1 MSHKHKSKQDSHY
14 SPCNTSISTADSSF
28 DRSVDHIVEEQS
40 SGQVQARGEQA
51 QLLKSRTEVQRK
63 VDFVQKYIQPLC
75 MLIFDKLAE
84 NESIQL
90 AGARDSQRRTLD
102 SSCQNLNEG
111 SIQGIQNQG
120 SNSSLEKMIG
130 SDYSQSNL
138 KSMDSKIHFLF
149 KEDSNIGR
157 DGYQMTREVKKN
169 ALLIQKTLGRLAMFS
184 KYDPEIFIC
193 AMIYLDRL
201 LKFQTSQNSEALPF
215 KKSSLLRKTLCVSVF
230 LAGKMHSGKT
240 NKIKLADF
248 SKIVGIHLREL
259 SLMESL
265 VAHDVFNWNF
275 GIDSEYFGVYKKQ
288 LHSLF

>member
-1 MSHKHKSKQDSHY
+1 MSHKHKSKQDSHN

-111 SIQGIQNQG
+111 SIQGIQN
-120 SNSSLEKMIG
+120 
-130 SDYSQSNL
+130 
-138 KSMDSKIHFLF
+138 
-149 KEDSNIGR
+149 
-157 DGYQMTREVKKN
+157 
-169 ALLIQKTLGRLAMFS
+169 
-184 KYDPEIFIC
+184 
-193 AMIYLDRL
+193 
-201 LKFQTSQNSEALPF
+201 
-215 KKSSLLRKTLCVSVF
+215 
-230 LAGKMHSGKT
+230 
-240 NKIKLADF
+240 
-248 SKIVGIHLREL
+248 
-259 SLMESL
+259 
-265 VAHDVFNWNF
+265 
-275 GIDSEYFGVYKKQ
+275 
-288 LHSLF
+288 